1 MPYSFIEI
9 EEKKTKVI
17 GFLFVFIILF
27 YFLTAYLILIVL
39 ENTSGFSC
47 VAEGVRGCF
56 ALPSW
61 QHTLAALAVALII
74 GLLHWWTSTSNLI
87 DKICGLIGALP
98 VDPKDTYHQYLKNIV
113 EEVSVAIGGRP
124 LEAWVLPSVSMN
136 AFALEDFNG
145 RAVIGVT
152 EGLLTRLSRSQIEAV
167 VGHEAGHI
175 ISGDCL
181 STTVTCALAE
191 IYEEGSTHLALGLK
205 RRRGRGSGVLVLV
218 YIILAIMRFFSSLIR
233 YFISRQREYRADAVA
248 VRLTRD
254 PLSLAEALKLIS
266 SNWRGS
272 GAQGERLQSI
282 FIMNPVPSALDEKE
296 GVFSDMF
303 STHPPI
309 KNRIGILLNMA
320 HLDEKS
326 LEENLKN
333 FKRASPVAE
342 IETKMEGPDLDRQWF
357 VFMGQQWQGP
367 FAVSEL
373 KNMPALTPEDWV
385 RPQGSESVIHA
396 YEDKALL
403 GLFSKD
409 AGSGDKE
416 KFLCPHCKVS
426 LEEVTYEGAP
436 VLKCNYCQG
445 VFVEEGKVSR
455 ILIRQDKHFSVE
467 IARLGKTL
475 ISEKQKFQ
483 AKQGTDNVWVFD
495 CPACLRKMLRQFFVY
510 SYPVE
515 VDRCAYCGGTWFD
528 KYELDILQ
536 YLFENKEIF
545 FKQGLT

>member
-1 MPYSFIEI
+1 MPFSFIEI
-9 EEKKTKVI
+9 EEKKTRVI
-17 GFLFVFIILF
+17 GFLFLFIILF

-39 ENTSGFSC
+39 ENTGHF
-47 VAEGVRGCF
+47 G
-56 ALPSW
+56 LPPW
-61 QHTLAALAVALII
+61 QHTLAALAVALVI
-74 GLLHWWTSTSNLI
+74 GLFHWWTSTSNLI
-87 DKICGLIGALP
+87 DKICGLIGAVP
-98 VDPKDTYHQYLKNIV
+98 IDSKDTYHQYLKNIV

-191 IYEEGSTHLALGLK
+191 IYEEGSTHLASGLK
-205 RRRGRGSGVLVLV
+205 RMRGRGSGVLVLV
-218 YIILAIMRFFSSLIR
+218 YIILVIMRFFSSLIR

-296 GVFSDMF
+296 GLFSDMF

-333 FKRASPVAE
+333 FKRVSPVADV
-342 IETKMEGPDLDRQWF
+342 ETISEESQESQAEQKWF
-357 VFMGQQWQGP
+357 VFLDQAWQGP
-367 FAVSEL
+367 YLLDEL
-373 KNMPALTPEDWV
+373 KNMQALTPEQWV
-385 RPQGSESVIHA
+385 RLQGETVVRHI
-396 YEDKALL
+396 YEDKALFT
-403 GLFSKD
+403 LFNKD
-409 AGSGDKE
+409 NGGASE
-416 KFLCPHCKVS
+416 KFSCPRCKVVLS
-426 LEEVTYEGAP
+426 EITYEGAP
-436 VLKCNYCQG
+436 MLKCSYCSG

-455 ILIRQDKHFSVE
+455 ILIRQDRQFSEE

-483 AKQGTDNVWVFD
+483 AKQGTDNAWVLD

-528 KYELDILQ
+528 KYELEILQ
-536 YLFENKEIF
+536 YLYENLSTK
-545 FKQGLT
+545 L

>member
-1 MPYSFIEI
+1 MR
-9 EEKKTKVI
+9 
-17 GFLFVFIILF
+17 
-27 YFLTAYLILIVL
+27 YFT
-39 ENTSGFSC
+39 
-47 VAEGVRGCF
+47 
-56 ALPSW
+56 LPSL
-61 QHTLAALAVALII
+61 QHTLIVFVVASVV
-74 GLLHWWTSTSNLI
+74 GLLHWWASTSDLI
-87 DKICGLIGALP
+87 NKICGLIGAVP
-98 VDPKDTYHQYLKNIV
+98 IDSKDTYHQYLKNIV

-152 EGLLTRLSRSQIEAV
+152 EGLLTRLSRAQIEAV

-191 IYEEGSTHLALGLK
+191 IYEEGSTHLASGLNK
-205 RRRGRGSGVLVLV
+205 MRGRSSGVLVLV
-218 YIILAIMRFFSSLIR
+218 YMILAVMRFFSSLIR
-233 YFISRQREYRADAVA
+233 YFISRQREYRADAVST
-248 VRLTRD
+248 RLTRD

-266 SNWRGS
+266 TNWRGS
-272 GAQGERLQSI
+272 GAQGEKLQSI
-282 FIMNPVPSALDEKE
+282 FIMNPAYNGLDEKE
-296 GVFSDMF
+296 GLFSDMF

-320 HLDEKS
+320 HLDEKT

-333 FKRASPVAE
+333 FKRVSPIAE
-342 IETKMEGPDLDRQWF
+342 VETKIEESDLGRKWF
-357 VFMGQQWQGP
+357 AFIGQEWQGP
-367 FAVSEL
+367 FGISEL

-385 RPQGSESVIHA
+385 RPDGSQGVIHA

-409 AGSGDKE
+409 AGAGDKE
-416 KFLCPHCKVS
+416 KSLCPHCKVS

-436 VLKCNYCQG
+436 MLKCNYCQG

-455 ILIRQDKHFSVE
+455 ILIRQDKQFSEE

-475 ISEKQKFQ
+475 ISEKQKFA
-483 AKQGTDNVWVFD
+483 AKQGTDNVWALD
-495 CPACLRKMLRQFFVY
+495 CPKCSRKMLRQFFVY

-528 KYELDILQ
+528 KYELEILQ
-536 YLFENKEIF
+536 YLYENKEVL

>member
-1 MPYSFIEI
+1 MPFSFIEI

-17 GFLFVFIILF
+17 GFLFLFIIFF

-39 ENTSGFSC
+39 ENTSRSSYVG
-47 VAEGVRGCF
+47 EGATGYF

-61 QHTLAALAVALII
+61 RHTLAALAVALVI

-87 DKICGLIGALP
+87 NKICGLIGALP
-98 VDPKDTYHQYLKNIV
+98 VDLKDTYHQYLKNIV

-191 IYEEGSTHLALGLK
+191 IYEEGSTHLASGLK
-205 RRRGRGSGVLVLV
+205 RMRGRGSGILVLV
-218 YIILAIMRFFSSLIR
+218 YIILVIMRFFSSLIR
-233 YFISRQREYRADAVA
+233 YFISRQREYRADAVST
-248 VRLTRD
+248 RLTRD

-272 GAQGERLQSI
+272 GAQGEKLQSI
-282 FIMNPVPSALDEKE
+282 FIMNPVPSGLDEKE
-296 GVFSDMF
+296 GLFSDMF

-320 HLDEKS
+320 HLDEKT

-333 FKRASPVAE
+333 FKRASPVADV
-342 IETKMEGPDLDRQWF
+342 ETAPEESQESQAEHKWF
-357 VFMGQQWQGP
+357 VFIDQAWQGP
-367 FAVSEL
+367 YLLDEL
-373 KNMPALTPEDWV
+373 KNMQTLTPEQWV
-385 RPQGSESVIHA
+385 RPEWETEVRHV

-403 GLFSKD
+403 TLFNKD
-409 AGSGDKE
+409 NGAPE
-416 KFLCPHCKVS
+416 KFSCPHCKVALS
-426 LEEVTYEGAP
+426 EITYEGAP
-436 VLKCNYCQG
+436 ILKCSYCSG

-455 ILIRQDKHFSVE
+455 ILIRQDKQVSVE

-475 ISEKQKFQ
+475 ISEKQKFT
-483 AKQGTDNVWVFD
+483 AKRGTDNAWVLD

-528 KYELDILQ
+528 KYELEILQ
-536 YLFENKEIF
+536 YLYENKEIIF
-545 FKQGLT
+545 